1 MEDKTV
7 CTSAHTGRNLGLEEP
22 LPQALRKAHLERRS
36 YKGPGPSTGCGVVGD
51 GRLPR
56 GLQVQAESV
65 STRTGGAGLTGRG
78 RWRGAT
84 SRLDPASRLL
94 CLFQS
99 KEPPTS
105 AASGLL
111 RLPPGSAVS
120 APRRHPGP
128 RRPPARTR
136 SAPRRGP
143 CDRQAFGSGPARGRG
158 GRVVKAMDC

>member
-1 MEDKTV
+1 MVDKTV
-7 CTSAHTGRNLGLEEP
+7 GTSRHTGRHLGLEER
-22 LPQALRKAHLERRS
+22 LPQAHLGRRS
-36 YKGPGPSTGCGVVGD
+36 HKGPGPYPGCGVVGD

-94 CLFQS
+94 RLFQS

-105 AASGLL
+105 AASRLL
-111 RLPPGSAVS
+111 LLPPGSAVS

-136 SAPRRGP
+136 WAPRRGP
-143 CDRQAFGSGPARGRG
+143 CERQAHAERPRAGTRWPSG
-158 GRVVKAMDC
+158 